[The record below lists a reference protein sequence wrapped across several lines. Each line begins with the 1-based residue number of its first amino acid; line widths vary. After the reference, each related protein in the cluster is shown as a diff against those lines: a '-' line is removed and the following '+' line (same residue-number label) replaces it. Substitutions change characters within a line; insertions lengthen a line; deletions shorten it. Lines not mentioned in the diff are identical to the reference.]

1 MRDILLTALAPIT
14 WGTTYF
20 VTTQLLPPN
29 RPLFVSVMRA
39 LPIGFVIL
47 AIFPQRPKGIW
58 YWRAAVLGALNIGLF
73 FALLFIAA
81 YRLPG
86 GVIATTNATQPFIV
100 ATLAW
105 ACLGEKLTTSLI
117 AAACAGLVGV
127 ALIVLSPAARLDF
140 MGVIAAAAATITW
153 AAGTVLTKLW
163 GKPAPLFVF
172 TAWQLLAG
180 GLMLLPIALMIE
192 GMPPAL
198 STKNVV
204 GFAYLGIIGTGLA
217 YALWFRGI
225 ERLEASTVAFLTLLS
240 PISALTLDAALLNR
254 RMTNIQTIGVM
265 LVIGSIVAAQL
276 VIKKRITQQTYSA

>member
-117 AAACAGLVGV
+117 AAACAGLVGM
-127 ALIVLSPAARLDF
+127 A
-140 MGVIAAAAATITW
+140 
-153 AAGTVLTKLW
+153 
-163 GKPAPLFVF
+163 
-172 TAWQLLAG
+172 LLA
-180 GLMLLPIALMIE
+180 
-192 GMPPAL
+192 
-198 STKNVV
+198 
-204 GFAYLGIIGTGLA
+204 
-217 YALWFRGI
+217 
-225 ERLEASTVAFLTLLS
+225 LLS
-240 PISALTLDAALLNR
+240 PISALTLDAALLSR
-254 RMTNIQTIGVM
+254 RMTDIQTIGVM
-265 LVIGSIVAAQL
+265 LVIGTIVAVQL